1 METVRRFPWVTLAML
16 GMAAACAVASSL
28 PGGGAL
34 LEYDRARVAGGEI
47 WRLLTAQM
55 VHWTSR
61 MALADLAV
69 LLGLGLW
76 LETTGRLRALL
87 LALALGAAVTA
98 LGVQFLQPGLAI
110 YRGSSGLAAALFTL
124 TALEAM
130 RPPAGRAFRV
140 AACALLLF
148 TAKVAWETAG
158 GTPLFAGDL
167 PPGVAATP
175 LIHLLGG
182 LAGLA
187 AFEIGLR
194 LEASKVTPPQAG
206 SSAPTPRPRR

>member
-1 METVRRFPWVTLAML
+1 MRRFPWVILATLAAM
-16 GMAAACAVASSL
+16 AACAVASAL

-34 LEYDRARVAGGEI
+34 LEYDRAQVAGGAV
-47 WRLLTAQM
+47 WRLLTGQM
-55 VHWTSR
+55 VHWTAR

-76 LETTGRLRALL
+76 LEIGGRRRALV

-98 LGVQFLQPGLAI
+98 LGVQFFQPGLAV

-130 RPPAGRAFRV
+130 RPPAGRRTFRL

-167 PPGVAATP
+167 TDGVAATP

-194 LEASKVTPPQAG
+194 RKGPQG
-206 SSAPTPRPRR
+206 LQGPKGQNTGDR

>member
-1 METVRRFPWVTLAML
+1 MEPVRRFPWVILTALAAM
-16 GMAAACAVASSL
+16 AACAVASAL

-34 LEYDRARVAGGEI
+34 LEYDRARVAGGEV
-47 WRLLTAQM
+47 WRLLTGQM
-55 VHWTSR
+55 VHWTAR

-76 LETTGRLRALL
+76 LEIGGRRRALL

-98 LGVQFLQPGLAI
+98 LGVQFFQPGLAV
-110 YRGSSGLAAALFTL
+110 YRGSSGLAAALFVL
-124 TALEAM
+124 AALEAM
-130 RPPAGRAFRV
+130 RPPAGQRSFRL

-167 PPGVAATP
+167 SDGVAATP

-187 AFEIGLR
+187 AFEINIR
-194 LEASKVTPPQAG
+194 LEARLAALSATPP
-206 SSAPTPRPRR
+206 PTRS

>member
-1 METVRRFPWVTLAML
+1 METVRRFPWVIVAVVATC
-16 GMAAACAVASSL
+16 AAASAL

-34 LEYDRARVAGGEI
+34 LEYDRARVAGGEA
-47 WRLLTAQM
+47 WRLLTGQM
-55 VHWTSR
+55 VHWTGR

-76 LETTGRLRALL
+76 LETTGRRRTLL
-87 LALALGAAVTA
+87 LALALGAAITA
-98 LGVQFLQPGLAI
+98 LGVQFLQPGLAV
-110 YRGSSGLAAALFTL
+110 YRGSSGLAAALFVL
-124 TALEAM
+124 SALEAM
-130 RPPAGRAFRV
+130 RPPAGRAFRL

-167 PPGVAATP
+167 PAGVAPTP
-175 LIHLLGG
+175 LVHLLGG

-194 LEASKVTPPQAG
+194 KAKDLKDTKDPKDRS
-206 SSAPTPRPRR
+206 

>member
-1 METVRRFPWVTLAML
+1 METVRRVPWVILTAV
-16 GMAAACAVASSL
+16 AACAAVSAL

-34 LEYDRARVAGGEI
+34 LEYDRARVAGGEV
-47 WRLLTAQM
+47 WRLLTGQM
-55 VHWTSR
+55 VHWTAR

-76 LETTGRLRALL
+76 LEIGGRRRALL

-98 LGVQFLQPGLAI
+98 LGVQFFQPGLAV

-130 RPPAGRAFRV
+130 RPPAGRRTFRL

-167 PPGVAATP
+167 PDGVAATP

-194 LEASKVTPPQAG
+194 KDQKDLKDPKDKT
-206 SSAPTPRPRR
+206 SSRP

>member
-1 METVRRFPWVTLAML
+1 METVRRVPWVILTAV
-16 GMAAACAVASSL
+16 AACAAVSAL

-34 LEYDRARVAGGEI
+34 LEYDRARVAGGEV
-47 WRLLTAQM
+47 WRLLTGQM
-55 VHWTSR
+55 VHWTAR

-76 LETTGRLRALL
+76 LEIGGRRRALV

-98 LGVQFLQPGLAI
+98 LDVQFFQPGLAV

-130 RPPAGRAFRV
+130 RPPAGRRTFRL
-140 AACALLLF
+140 ATCALLLF

-167 PPGVAATP
+167 PDGVAASP

-187 AFEIGLR
+187 AFEIGFKKDQKDL
-194 LEASKVTPPQAG
+194 KDPKDKI
-206 SSAPTPRPRR
+206 